1 MSEEKLKDLPA
12 DTSSNPRD
20 LLPAAQEKQDEI
32 LSELVQANDME
43 KIKDLTHLFNAHQA
57 KRNALRINALNDVQ
71 DALVR
76 QMADRLKKTPDNFNN
91 TDIANWM
98 KTVQQVM
105 DTSQKTVEQVDTIP
119 AITYQQ
125 TNNTQVNVSVVD
137 SLSRESRTRITDAIQ
152 KILQNVQNSTDEAV
166 QEAGELVVEPV
177 DVNNNNEV
185 IDNTSN
191 RGDQDSN
198 N

>member
-1 MSEEKLKDLPA
+1 MSDEELRDLPA
-12 DTSSNPRD
+12 NTSSNPRD

-71 DALVR
+71 DALVQ

-166 QEAGELVVEPV
+166 QEADELVAEPV
-177 DVNNNNEV
+177 DINNNSEV
-185 IDNTSN
+185 TDNASS
-191 RGDQDSN
+191 RGDQNSN

>member
-1 MSEEKLKDLPA
+1 MSDEELKDLPV

-32 LSELVQANDME
+32 LSELVQADDME
-43 KIKDLTHLFNAHQA
+43 KIRDLTHLFNAHQA

-71 DALVR
+71 DALVQ
-76 QMADRLKKTPDNFNN
+76 QMADRLKKTPNNFNN

-166 QEAGELVVEPV
+166 QEADELVVEPV
-177 DVNNNNEV
+177 DVNNNSEV
-185 IDNTSN
+185 IDNASS
-191 RGDQDSN
+191 RGDQNSN

>member
-1 MSEEKLKDLPA
+1 MSEEELKDPPA

-32 LSELVQANDME
+32 LSELVQADDME
-43 KIKDLTHLFNAHQA
+43 KIRDLTHLFNAHQA

-71 DALVR
+71 DALVQ
-76 QMADRLKKTPDNFNN
+76 QMADRLKKTPNNFNN

-166 QEAGELVVEPV
+166 QEADELVVEPV
-177 DVNNNNEV
+177 DVNNNSEV
-185 IDNTSN
+185 IDNASS
-191 RGDQDSN
+191 RGDQNSN

>member
-1 MSEEKLKDLPA
+1 
-12 DTSSNPRD
+12 
-20 LLPAAQEKQDEI
+20 
-32 LSELVQANDME
+32 ME

-71 DALVR
+71 DALVQ
-76 QMADRLKKTPDNFNN
+76 QMADRLKKTPNNFNN

-166 QEAGELVVEPV
+166 QEADELVVEPV
-177 DVNNNNEV
+177 DVNNNNSEV
-185 IDNTSN
+185 IDNASN

>member
-1 MSEEKLKDLPA
+1 MSDEELKDLSA

-32 LSELVQANDME
+32 LSELVQANDVE

-71 DALVR
+71 DALVQ
-76 QMADRLKKTPDNFNN
+76 QMAERLKKTPDNFNN

-98 KTVQQVM
+98 KTVQQVI

-166 QEAGELVVEPV
+166 QEADELVAEPV
-177 DVNNNNEV
+177 DINNNSEV
-185 IDNTSN
+185 IDNVSS
-191 RGDQDSN
+191 RGDQKSN

>member
-1 MSEEKLKDLPA
+1 MSDEELRDLPA
-12 DTSSNPRD
+12 NTSSNPRD

-71 DALVR
+71 DALVQ

-152 KILQNVQNSTDEAV
+152 KILQNVQNSTNEAV
-166 QEAGELVVEPV
+166 QEADELVAEPV
-177 DVNNNNEV
+177 DINNNSEV
-185 IDNTSN
+185 TDNASS
-191 RGDQDSN
+191 RGDQNSN